1 MNLQA
6 GLVGVHQLCYSNC
19 FSALSCF
26 SSCCTWARCGCP
38 KPVTVLRSPWHT
50 PEPGLCHL
58 AGDALTCKLQAEQ
71 PLDFKSDVLMPSPS
85 LLCLQV
91 MGKGG
96 WQLSLP
102 SPLMVSST
110 GGTREEEEQLQE
122 AAHSPSVQWAQPSW
136 CERRWPG
143 ADSSGLSG
151 ILRHTAEVGT
161 GSNLSPHSSCSGE
174 QWLSPAWIIIV
185 YFTKSQNML
194 VPTGW
199 IVVVTTAVIRQ
210 SYKLELL
217 PAI

>member
-19 FSALSCF
+19 FSVLSCF
-26 SSCCTWARCGCP
+26 SSCCTRARCGCP
-38 KPVTVLRSPWHT
+38 KPVQSWRT
-50 PEPGLCHL
+50 PG
-58 AGDALTCKLQAEQ
+58 T
-71 PLDFKSDVLMPSPS
+71 S
-85 LLCLQV
+85 
-91 MGKGG
+91 
-96 WQLSLP
+96 LSLGFATSLEMLWHANCKQNSPCISSQMSLCPLLP
-102 SPLMVSST
+102 SCVCRWWVKVFGSFPCPQPWWCPAQ
-110 GGTREEEEQLQE
+110 GEHEEEEQVQA
-122 AAHSPSVQWAQPSW
+122 AAHSPSMQWAQPSW
-136 CERRWPG
+136 SERRWLEAG
-143 ADSSGLSG
+143 SSGLSG
-151 ILRHTAEVGT
+151 ILRHTAEMGT

-185 YFTKSQNML
+185 YFTKSQNVL